1 VTPRAAGALRLR
13 EKRGPTRRTR
23 RIAVA
28 AILLTL
34 AGAAGDCAGRA
45 QEPGA
50 LAAAETGR

>member
-1 VTPRAAGALRLR
+1 VTPGAAGTLRLR
-13 EKRGPTRRTR
+13 EKRNPTRRAR

-34 AGAAGDCAGRA
+34 AAATGDCAGRA

-50 LAAAETGR
+50 LAAAEVGR